1 MKEATD
7 NFSNPLL
14 KEIADITGE
23 KDLKGAYNLRMNGH
37 GVVRH
42 STENIQIT
50 PKTDKSGIDIK
61 IKPGAKDMV
70 HIPVIITET
79 GIDDTVYNEFD
90 IGENADVVII
100 AGCGIHNDGHAM
112 TRHVGIHKFILHKG
126 AKVKYVEKHY
136 GEGSGDGK
144 KILHPETI
152 VEMGE
157 DSYAEFEMVQIRG
170 VDDTIRKTAAELGKG
185 AHLVMTER
193 LLTHNEQNAQS
204 DIDVKLRGEDSS
216 VQVVSRSVAQGTSS
230 QVFYPKV
237 EGYGKCKGHI
247 QCDSII
253 MDKAKVRSIPEISAY
268 HEDANLIHEAAIGK
282 IAGEQILK
290 MMTLGLTSEEA
301 EERILQGFL
310 K

>member
-1 MKEATD
+1 MKATD
-7 NFSNPLL
+7 NFNNPLL
-14 KEIADITGE
+14 KEIAGISSE
-23 KDLKGAYNLRMNGH
+23 NDLKGAYNLRMNGH

-50 PKTDKSGIDIK
+50 PKTDKPGIDIK
-61 IKPGAKDMV
+61 IRPGAKDMV
-70 HIPVIITET
+70 HIPVILTES
-79 GIDDTVYNEFD
+79 GLEDTVYNDFE

-100 AGCGIHNDGHAM
+100 AGCGIHNDGN
-112 TRHVGIHKFILHKG
+112 TKSQHVGIHKFVLGKG

-136 GEGSGDGK
+136 GEGSGTGEK
-144 KILHPETI
+144 VLHPETI

-157 DSYAEFEMVQIRG
+157 NSYAEFEMVQIRG
-170 VDDTIRKTAAELGKG
+170 VDSTVRTTTAELGKG
-185 AHLVMTER
+185 AHMVMTER
-193 LLTHNEQNAQS
+193 LLTHDNQTAES
-204 DIDVKLRGEDSS
+204 DIIIKLIGEDSS

-237 EGYGKCKGHI
+237 EGFGKCKGHI

-290 MMTLGLTSEEA
+290 MMTLGLTPEEA
-301 EERILQGFL
+301 EERILKGFL